1 MCSNLDD
8 ALAVAPRAG
17 LAWESQAIP
26 LSFDKEHE
34 SVDTPASS
42 AREDSPPIK
51 TLLILGA
58 SGDLT
63 ARLLLPGLAS
73 LVSDGGAQEINLVGA
88 GYDDWSQDKWH
99 DQLRESFGDDAKDSP
114 VLKGIAENSEYHR
127 VDVTSKEELTKVLQG
142 VEQPAAVYFALPP
155 SITEKACNLL
165 EPGDVPEDTR
175 FVMEKPFG
183 AGQVSARK
191 LNASLEK
198 LLPENHIY
206 RVDHFRG
213 TGAVLNILGLRFA
226 NHLMEPVWNNRHI
239 EKVEIYFDENLT
251 LEGRA
256 GFYDTTGAMRDMM
269 QSHMLQIMALLAMD
283 EPATLEERDVRD
295 RIGELIRAAEVGPD
309 YQQTTKRA
317 RYTAGKIGDREVPNY
332 VDEPGVD
339 PKNNTETLAQLE
351 VHINNAR
358 WAGVPFIL
366 RSGKSLAKNQM
377 EAIVTFKPLPHL
389 PTGFTGT
396 DTPTRIRIGLGPA
409 KLRFELDVNGPGD
422 IYSLDR
428 ANLNADLNETTLLP
442 YGEVLQA
449 VLTDNAMF
457 FVRGDTAV
465 ECWRIIE
472 PVVKAW
478 SENKVPLEEYPAGSN
493 GPEDWETS
501 REEDPL

>member
-1 MCSNLDD
+1 M
-8 ALAVAPRAG
+8 
-17 LAWESQAIP
+17 
-26 LSFDKEHE
+26 
-34 SVDTPASS
+34 DTPATSVG
-42 AREDSPPIK
+42 EDSPAIK

-73 LVSDGGAQEINLVGA
+73 LLTQDGAQDINLVGA
-88 GYDDWSQDKWH
+88 GYDDWSQDKWR
-99 DQLRESFGDDAKDSP
+99 DQVRESFGDDAKEGHQALEQM
-114 VLKGIAENSEYHR
+114 VKNSEYHQ
-127 VDVTSKEELTKVLQG
+127 VDVTSREELKKVLQS

-165 EPGDVPEDTR
+165 EPDDVPENTR

-183 AGQVSARK
+183 AGQDSAKK
-191 LNASLEK
+191 LNKTLEK

-226 NHLMEPVWNNRHI
+226 NHFLEPVWNNRHV
-239 EKVEIYFDENLT
+239 EKVEIFFDEDLT

-269 QSHMLQIMALLAMD
+269 QSHLLQIMAFITMD
-283 EPATLEERDVRD
+283 PPATLGERDVRD
-295 RIGELIRAAEVGPD
+295 RVGELIRAAEVGPD
-309 YQQTTKRA
+309 YTKTTRRA

-339 PKNNTETLAQLE
+339 PDNNTETLAELE

-409 KLRFELDVNGPGD
+409 KLQLEIDVNGPGD

-428 ANLNADLNETTLLP
+428 ANLTADLHETDLLP
-442 YGEVLQA
+442 YGEVLKA
-449 VLTDNAMF
+449 VLTDDAMF
-457 FVRGDTAV
+457 FVRSDTAV

-478 SENKVPLEEYPAGSN
+478 AEDKVPLEEYAAGSN
-493 GPEDWETS
+493 GPEDWDTS
-501 REEDPL
+501 RNETQL

>member
-1 MCSNLDD
+1 MN
-8 ALAVAPRAG
+8 
-17 LAWESQAIP
+17 
-26 LSFDKEHE
+26 
-34 SVDTPASS
+34 SS
-42 AREDSPPIK
+42 KSPQRNGHKIK
-51 TLLILGA
+51 TLMILGA

-73 LVSDGGAQEINLVGA
+73 LISQGGAEGLKLVGA
-88 GYDDWSQDKWH
+88 GYDDWDQEKWRN
-99 DQLRESFGDDAKDSP
+99 QVKKSFDVSSGGGSTADSP
-114 VLKGIAENSEYHR
+114 AGKEALEKIANESVYHQ
-127 VDVTSKEELTKVLQG
+127 VDVTAEGGLAKVLAS
-142 VEQPAAVYFALPP
+142 VEEPVAVYFALPP
-155 SITEKACNLL
+155 SITEKACDELKQ
-165 EPGDVPEDTR
+165 GDLPAGTR

-183 AGQVSARK
+183 SGQESARK
-191 LNASLEK
+191 LNKTLEA

-213 TGAVLNILGLRFA
+213 TGTVLNILGVRFA
-226 NHLMEPVWNNRHI
+226 NHFLEPVWNTRHI
-239 EKVEIYFDENLT
+239 EKVEIFFDEDIT

-256 GFYDTTGAMRDMM
+256 GFYDPTGALKDMM
-269 QSHMLQIMALLAMD
+269 QSHLLQIMAFIAMD
-283 EPATLEERDVRD
+283 EPATLDERDVRD
-295 RIGELIRAAEVGPD
+295 RIAAVLRAAEVGKE
-309 YQQTTKRA
+309 YSKTTRRA

-339 PKNNTETLAQLE
+339 GKNNTETLAEIE
-351 VHINNAR
+351 VHINNSR

-366 RSGKSLAKNQM
+366 RSGKSLAENKM

-396 DTPTRIRIGLGPA
+396 NKATRIRMGLGPA
-409 KLRFELDVNGPGD
+409 KLQLDIDVNGPGD

-428 ANLNADLNETTLLP
+428 TELKADLNETDLLP
-442 YGEVLQA
+442 YGEVLKA

-472 PVVKAW
+472 PVLKAW
-478 SENKVPLEEYPAGSN
+478 ANSEVPLQEYPSGSH

-501 REEDPL
+501 RTDTPL